1 MIQTLQKKFV
11 ITAMTAITVLIFLM
25 LGAINIANIIIVG
38 NEVERTLHIISENEG
53 NAGNPVPP
61 GGEPGAAPP
70 ALFMRTPKNEYDTL
84 LSSNFFIVRFDQSGT
99 IVDADTSRT
108 SSVTEEEAA
117 QLASEAYAG
126 GDTIGRAGKFRY
138 LMRTERN
145 GNGTIIVFL
154 DASGESVSYLRVLL
168 LSAMIGLACWG
179 LMLLFVILLSKK
191 AIRPIAESLEKQK
204 QFVTNAGH
212 EIKTP
217 LAIIQSNA
225 EAMELYQG
233 ESKWSRNIKEQTLR
247 LSGLMKNLL
256 MLARMDE
263 GGGHAAAVDFSMSD
277 LVEETK
283 NSFMQ
288 PMESKC
294 IALQSCIA
302 PNILLHAEK
311 EQIEQLLCILLENAV
326 KYTDTQGTIWIR
338 LQRQEKTVEL
348 AIENTCSSLPP
359 VPPDKLFDRFYRG
372 DAARTQKS
380 GGYGIGLSVARAI
393 VSANGG
399 TLHAVY
405 QQDPVRICF
414 QACFKVPAK

>member
-61 GGEPGAAPP
+61 GEEPGAAPP

-117 QLASEAYAG
+117 QLASEAYTG

-154 DASGESVSYLRVLL
+154 DASGESISYLRVLL

-283 NSFMQ
+283 NSFLQ
-288 PMESKC
+288 PMESKY

-302 PNILLHAEK
+302 PNVFLHAEK
-311 EQIEQLLCILLENAV
+311 ERIEQLLYILMENAV

>member
-1 MIQTLQKKFV
+1 
-11 ITAMTAITVLIFLM
+11 
-25 LGAINIANIIIVG
+25 
-38 NEVERTLHIISENEG
+38 
-53 NAGNPVPP
+53 
-61 GGEPGAAPP
+61 
-70 ALFMRTPKNEYDTL
+70 
-84 LSSNFFIVRFDQSGT
+84 
-99 IVDADTSRT
+99 
-108 SSVTEEEAA
+108 
-117 QLASEAYAG
+117 
-126 GDTIGRAGKFRY
+126 
-138 LMRTERN
+138 
-145 GNGTIIVFL
+145 
-154 DASGESVSYLRVLL
+154 
-168 LSAMIGLACWG
+168 
-179 LMLLFVILLSKK
+179 
-191 AIRPIAESLEKQK
+191 
-204 QFVTNAGH
+204 
-212 EIKTP
+212 
-217 LAIIQSNA
+217 
-225 EAMELYQG
+225 
-233 ESKWSRNIKEQTLR
+233 
-247 LSGLMKNLL
+247 MKILL

-348 AIENTCSSLPP
+348 AIENTCSSPPP

-393 VSANGG
+393 VSVNGG

>member
-61 GGEPGAAPP
+61 GEEPGAAPP

-117 QLASEAYAG
+117 QLASEAYTG

-154 DASGESVSYLRVLL
+154 DASGESISYLRVLL

-283 NSFMQ
+283 NSFLQ

-302 PNILLHAEK
+302 PNVFLHAEK
-311 EQIEQLLCILLENAV
+311 ERIEQLLYILMENAV